1 MWKARMAADG
11 LESIQN
17 ALQYGKRSERWLTLV
32 FRTLANNQA
41 RRVFYSRVRAL

>member
-17 ALQYGKRSERWLTLV
+17 ALQNQE
-32 FRTLANNQA
+32 LANNQA